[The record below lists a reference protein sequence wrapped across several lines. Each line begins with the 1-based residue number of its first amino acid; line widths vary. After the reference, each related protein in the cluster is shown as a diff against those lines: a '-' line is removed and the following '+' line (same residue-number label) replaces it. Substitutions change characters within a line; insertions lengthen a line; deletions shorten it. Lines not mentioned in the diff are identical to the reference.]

1 MKTWFMVLLI
11 VFSDSAGNVFVTKGM
26 KQVGEVTS
34 YRPRNL
40 LRAARSALTNPMMGL
55 GVLCMAVAFFS
66 FLALLSWADLSFVL
80 PATALGYVV
89 SVIGARYVLKENVT
103 AARWIGAII
112 ICLGVALISL
122 NSGD

>member
-1 MKTWFMVLLI
+1 MKTWLVVFLVVL
-11 VFSDSAGNVFVTKGM
+11 SDSAGNVFVTKGM
-26 KQVGEVTS
+26 KEVGEVTS
-34 YRPRNL
+34 YRPMAL
-40 LRAARSALTNPMMGL
+40 LRVARQALTNVMMAM

-66 FLALLSWADLSFVL
+66 FIALLSWADLSFVL

-89 SVIGARYVLKENVT
+89 SVVGAHYVLKENIS
-103 AARWIGAII
+103 AARWIGTII

>member
-1 MKTWFMVLLI
+1 MKTWLMVLL
-11 VFSDSAGNVFVTKGM
+11 VVLSDSAGNVFVTKGM
-26 KQVGEVTS
+26 KEVGEVTS
-34 YRPRNL
+34 YSPRNL
-40 LRAARSALTNPMMGL
+40 IRVAKQALTNLMMGL
-55 GVLCMAVAFFS
+55 GILCMAVAFFS

-103 AARWIGAII
+103 AARWIGTII

-122 NSGD
+122 NSKE